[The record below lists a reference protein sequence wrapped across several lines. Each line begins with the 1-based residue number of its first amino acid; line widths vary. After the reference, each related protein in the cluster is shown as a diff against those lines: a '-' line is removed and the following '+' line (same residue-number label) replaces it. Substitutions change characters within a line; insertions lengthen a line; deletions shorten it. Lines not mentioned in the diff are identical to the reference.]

1 MFTPGA
7 VEWAMARVMEDLE
20 DAGVPQKPTVFE

>member
-7 VEWAMARVMEDLE
+7 VEWAMARLMEDLE
-20 DAGVPQKPTVFE
+20 EAGVPAGANGV

>member
-7 VEWAMARVMEDLE
+7 VEWAMARVMEDLQ
-20 DAGVPQKPTVFE
+20 DAGVPAGANGV